1 MNDLLKQETH
11 FAFGMNWLDYAQK
24 IDEHKIAQAMED
36 LKRLNGGE
44 HLDGKSF
51 LDIGCGSGLHA
62 LAAIR
67 LGAKSVS
74 CVDIDPDSVQA
85 TKNTLA
91 KYAPETPA
99 KVNVVSVFDMSP
111 EQHGTFDVV
120 YSWGV
125 LHHTGDMYEAIRKAA
140 ALVAPGGVFMIAL
153 YKKTPFCG
161 MWRVIKKR
169 YTHADAAGQK
179 RMMDAYLALTQGIQR
194 LCGIDYESHIKNYAK
209 NRGMNYYNDVHD
221 WLGGYPYES
230 ISPESCIAFFKEIG
244 FSLEA
249 SKIKTMPRGRG
260 LFGSGC
266 DEFTF
271 ARKL

>member
-1 MNDLLKQETH
+1 MNELLKQETH
-11 FAFGMNWLDYAQK
+11 FAFGKNWLDYAQK
-24 IDEHKIAQAMED
+24 IDEPKIAQAMAD
-36 LKRLNGGE
+36 LQRLNNDE
-44 HLDGKSF
+44 RLDGKTF

-67 LGAKSVS
+67 LGAKRVS

-91 KYAPETPA
+91 KFAPDTPA
-99 KVNVVSVFDMSP
+99 QVNVVSVFDMTP
-111 EQHGTFDVV
+111 EQYGSYDVV

-125 LHHTGDMYEAIRKAA
+125 LHHTGDMYQAIRKAA
-140 ALVAPGGVFMIAL
+140 ALVAPGGIFMIAL

-169 YTHADAAGQK
+169 YTSSDAVGQK
-179 RMMDAYLALTQGIQR
+179 RMMDAYLALKHGTQR
-194 LCGIDYESHIKNYAK
+194 LRGIDYQSNIRDYAK
-209 NRGMNYYNDVHD
+209 KRGMNYYNDVHD

-230 ISPESCIAFFKEIG
+230 IAPSECAQLFAELD
-244 FSLEA
+244 FSLLGA
-249 SKIKTMPRGRG
+249 KIQPMPRGRG

-271 ARKL
+271 ERAP